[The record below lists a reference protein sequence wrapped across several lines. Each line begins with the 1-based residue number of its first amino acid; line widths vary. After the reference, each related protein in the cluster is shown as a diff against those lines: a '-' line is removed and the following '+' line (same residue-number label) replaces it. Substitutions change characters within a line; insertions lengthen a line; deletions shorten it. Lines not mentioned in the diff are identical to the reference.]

1 MTCNIVSWIF
11 LGVASLNILD
21 YYAFSALR
29 GPRIKGVKRGDRH
42 AAQRTGIRS
51 FRGPL
56 WLPLIGRALF
66 KLQEAIM
73 ESDPSPNMRGVP
85 KWRMSEEDEAKL
97 KEMKGMMSDCTE
109 DCQYKPG
116 ALKWGC
122 PDHPILQLSKRAKRN
137 HPSKLRRRLDERL
150 GWMSRFPHYPK
161 GGGFVGKPRG
171 QCDPCATGKNC
182 THASHTFFRGFPW
195 HRSSLT
201 DIKANYIKVEW
212 GLDIRRLACII
223 SAFLLFIVQLVSF
236 VSELSRTARWQYRSQ
251 MKEQLAN
258 WVAVA
263 LGLGHWW
270 NDFKTPLLL
279 SECSHFQW
287 SSVPITFI
295 AVGEDNTVRYRYE
308 EQRESSSI
316 VTDSNPF

>member
-21 YYAFSALR
+21 YYVLSALR

-42 AAQRTGIRS
+42 AALRTGIRS

-56 WLPLIGRALF
+56 WLPLIGRSLL
-66 KLQEAIM
+66 KLQKAIM
-73 ESDPSPNMRGVP
+73 ESDPSPYMRGVP
-85 KWRMSEEDEAKL
+85 KWQMSEQDEAKL
-97 KEMKGMMSDCTE
+97 EKMKDMMGDCTE
-109 DCQYKPG
+109 ECINKATEQ
-116 ALKWGC
+116 GC
-122 PDHPILQLSKRAKRN
+122 PDHPPLKLSRKTKRS
-137 HPSKLRRRLDERL
+137 HPSKLRRRVDQSL

-171 QCDPCATGKNC
+171 QCDPCARGKNC
-182 THASHTFFRGFPW
+182 THASHTFFRGYPW

-201 DIKANYIKVEW
+201 DIKANNILIEY
-212 GLDIRRLACII
+212 GLDLRRIACIVT
-223 SAFLLFIVQLVSF
+223 AFLLFIVQLVSF
-236 VSELSRTARWQYRSQ
+236 VSELSRNARWQYRSQ

-258 WVAVA
+258 WLGTA
-263 LGLGHWW
+263 LGLHWW
-270 NDFKTPLLL
+270 NDFNTPLLL

-295 AVGEDNTVRYRYE
+295 AVGEDNTVRYRYDD
-308 EQRESSSI
+308 
-316 VTDSNPF
+316 TA